1 MPALG
6 ARLLALR
13 DRHGR
18 ACLFF
23 AATWALVSLL
33 PIHAP
38 VHLDTARDL
47 LLARDCALEFV
58 CEGPRSSFGGWSQ
71 GALWTRVLALREVFG
86 LDLAAIERIAHVALA
101 AGAAL
106 LPAAAR
112 SLGREATTI
121 TWAVWFAATA
131 WTIGYPIM
139 WNPTL
144 WPLALGL
151 AHLLVFRAVQTRR
164 SLPFVG
170 AAVALAI
177 AVDLH
182 VASAILIPFHLAVVV
197 ATAVRPMLVAASAV
211 VVAVGILRVASPAAF
226 VQNWGLVA
234 SYAHAVVLV
243 VVLAA
248 ATGWA
253 LRRHL
258 ASLVGS
264 MRAEWTARGLCVYLG
279 VVPPVLALAA
289 DHQLHA
295 RYLAPVIVP
304 AVLLAA
310 PRSAPHRR
318 ESIRRSLITILVVVL
333 GYVSVWIGDRILNPR
348 FRLVEVDAVADEL
361 YGRGLSFADLYQR
374 LRGPDTFHLLATLA
388 AVEPLQ
394 RQAVRRDGGSQLVL
408 RVRRA
413 DLPDPL
419 PVGWSVAELDSSHV
433 AVVVP
438 YEPWVQLDTIEVCTD
453 SPQVS
458 DALPTCSRIEVDP
471 SIFRQGEGMRWADR
485 AYPSLPGLR
494 RPRQGDRVSY
504 RMRLRPN
511 GDAARDIRLFPD
523 RCKGWRIEQAAAT
536 IDPTATSARV
546 DKKLMGGEI
555 VFSVVAGPGC
565 RWWWPPFAEIRVGDS
580 DLASVLTAAG
590 AAAQGS

>member
-86 LDLAAIERIAHVALA
+86 LDLAAIERVAHLALA
-101 AGAAL
+101 AGAAS
-106 LPAAAR
+106 LPATAR
-112 SLGREATTI
+112 SLGREATTL
-121 TWAVWFAATA
+121 TWGVWFAATV

-151 AHLLVFRAVQTRR
+151 VHLLVFRAVQTRR

-170 AAVALAI
+170 AAVALAV

-182 VASAILIPFHLAVVV
+182 VASAILIPFLLAVVV
-197 ATAVRPMLVAASAV
+197 GTALRPMLVAASAV
-211 VVAVGILRVASPAAF
+211 VVSVGVLAVVSPAAF
-226 VQNWGLVA
+226 VQNWELVA

-248 ATGWA
+248 ATGWT
-253 LRRHL
+253 LRRRL
-258 ASLVGS
+258 TALVGQT
-264 MRAEWTARGLCVYLG
+264 RAERTAWGLCVYLG
-279 VVPPVLALAA
+279 VVLPVLALAA

-310 PRSAPHRR
+310 PRAALPSRK
-318 ESIRRSLITILVVVL
+318 STRRSLTAILVVVL
-333 GYVSVWIGDRILNPR
+333 GYVAVWIGDRVLNPR

-361 YGRGLSFADLYQR
+361 YGRDLSFADVYQR

-394 RQAVRRDGGSQLVL
+394 RRAVRRDGGSLLVL
-408 RVRRA
+408 RIPRA
-413 DLPDPL
+413 DLPHPL
-419 PVGWSVAELDSSHV
+419 PAGWSVAELDSSHV

-438 YEPWVQLDTIEVCTD
+438 YKPWVQFDTIEVCTA
-453 SPQVS
+453 SAQVQN
-458 DALPTCSRIEVDP
+458 DPPTCSQIEVDP
-471 SIFRQGEGMRWADR
+471 SIFWQEEGMRWASR

-494 RPRQGDRVSY
+494 RPRHGDRVSY

-511 GDAARDIRLFPD
+511 GGDARDIRLLPD
-523 RCKGWRIEQAAAT
+523 RCEGWRIEQAAAT
-536 IDPTATSARV
+536 IDSTATSARV
-546 DKKLMGGEI
+546 EGRFMGGEI

-580 DLASVLTAAG
+580 DLASVLAAAG
-590 AAAQGS
+590 ATVPP